1 MTLPCKGSI
10 RESQKLA
17 ATRQP
22 DQNKFMQITINRPE
36 KRNAF
41 RPQTVEEIMRC
52 MTDAR
57 DDPAIGV
64 IILTG
69 KILPELCKNLSCPYL
84 TLLMLSANLL
94 PYAWAALSA
103 ILATVL

>member
-1 MTLPCKGSI
+1 MEKSRTTTS
-10 RESQKLA
+10 E
-17 ATRQP
+17 
-22 DQNKFMQITINRPE
+22 MQITINRPE

-41 RPQTVEEIMRC
+41 RPQTIEEIMRC

-69 KILPELCKNLSCPYL
+69 
-84 TLLMLSANLL
+84 TLMRQ
-94 PYAWAALSA
+94 AA
-103 ILATVL
+103 